1 MTRMDFLKQLEYL
14 LQDIDEKDREDALDY
29 YRDYMDEAGISE
41 FASVDGLLDTPEKIA
56 ISIRASLNS
65 DDETQS
71 EFSEQGVQ
79 DARWEPQKHMPDVYQ
94 RDGWTDAGDGR
105 TESKRPEAWENAE
118 ETDIRRKND
127 RGNNL
132 GKILLIIILC
142 IVGFPVV
149 GGIGSGVLGIIL
161 GLFGGLLAAIVGI
174 GGSAIGC
181 IVGGV
186 VLFVMSIVHMI
197 ASVPEGIMM
206 MGCSFIMLAVG
217 IVFALLTV
225 MICTRLIPWIVRGI
239 AGVFR
244 KIFHRGGAEA

>member
-1 MTRMDFLKQLEYL
+1 M
-14 LQDIDEKDREDALDY
+14 
-29 YRDYMDEAGISE
+29 
-41 FASVDGLLDTPEKIA
+41 
-56 ISIRASLNS
+56 
-65 DDETQS
+65 
-71 EFSEQGVQ
+71 
-79 DARWEPQKHMPDVYQ
+79 
-94 RDGWTDAGDGR
+94 
-105 TESKRPEAWENAE
+105 
-118 ETDIRRKND
+118 
-127 RGNNL
+127 
-132 GKILLIIILC
+132 LIIILC

-217 IVFALLTV
+217 IVLRCLQ
-225 MICTRLIPWIVRGI
+225 
-239 AGVFR
+239 
-244 KIFHRGGAEA
+244 